1 MVFGV
6 SPMRV
11 SLSNDLPVVQTVH
24 ERAILD
30 DEHFDGA
37 AIRGWIEGKWR
48 RPAQGHRL
56 PIQVSAATL
65 EGFDNSSRRS
75 LLIETDSRTKRM
87 QMRRRPLSCSASM
100 SLFVESSS

>member
-1 MVFGV
+1 MKL
-6 SPMRV
+6 
-11 SLSNDLPVVQTVH
+11 SLSNDLPLVQTVQ

-56 PIQVSAATL
+56 PIQVSAVQVL
-65 EGFDNSSRRS
+65 RD
-75 LLIETDSRTKRM
+75 LRTRI
-87 QMRRRPLSCSASM
+87 A
-100 SLFVESSS
+100 VERN